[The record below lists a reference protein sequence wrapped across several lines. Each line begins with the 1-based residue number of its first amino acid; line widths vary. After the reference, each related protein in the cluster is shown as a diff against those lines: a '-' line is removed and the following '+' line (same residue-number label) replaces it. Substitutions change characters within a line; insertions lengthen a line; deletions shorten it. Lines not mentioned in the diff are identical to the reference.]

1 MSSTEIAEIIKK
13 LRETL
18 LSGMYDSRDGERAAV
33 VEALREIARILS
45 NGWPLIEPDDVVH
58 VQFLDSDMYVYLRN
72 GGVYRVVELNT
83 KKYILE
89 YDDRRVVEC
98 T

>member
-1 MSSTEIAEIIKK
+1 MSSTVAEIIRK

-45 NGWPLIEPDDVVH
+45 TPGWPLISEDDVVH
-58 VQFLDSDMYVYLRN
+58 VEFRNSDMYVYLRN
-72 GGVYRVVELNT
+72 GGVYRVFYS
-83 KKYILE
+83 KGKYTLE
-89 YDDRRVVEC
+89 YDDRRVVEYI
-98 T
+98 